1 MPKPRLVKAL
11 ERKAAELFQRTRGI
25 SVSTEKATFVID
37 QVKLMS
43 EIYGD
48 AAIIEDFEKWAQDTP
63 KDCRYP
69 ISEYLKVVDARLG
82 TKADDKEEEIAKVT
96 KVVFDTLND
105 IPTKSQIRHLL
116 EKYPVED
123 IIEAFGRFVGGTD
136 EKTKN
141 SDIVRKFFVDGGCEA
156 VMSTLYTSGV

>member
-82 TKADDKEEEIAKVT
+82 TKADDKEEEIAKIT
-96 KVVFDTLND
+96 KIVYDALSD
-105 IPTKSQIRHLL
+105 IPTKAQIRRLL
-116 EKYPVED
+116 ENHPTED
-123 IIEAFGRFVGGTD
+123 IIEAFNRFVGGSD
-136 EKTKN
+136 EKMKN
-141 SDIVRKFFVDGGCEA
+141 ADIVKKFFSDGGAEA
-156 VMSTLYTSGV
+156 VLSSLYE